1 MDATTTIS
9 QAMLE
14 VMLYVLICVLFLI
27 LLVYWDE

>member
-14 VMLYVLICVLFLI
+14 VMLYVLICVLFLV